1 MKVLSIVISMFLFF
15 SILDAAAFQKDVKSR
30 DTKVH
35 ITSQKELNV
44 GSNTLILDIKKNTQV
59 VAGAKVSL
67 KIFMPA
73 MPGMPAMKSITDA
86 QELGNGKYEA
96 KINLSMG
103 GTWQV
108 HIYITP
114 IVGKKIR
121 VKTSIII

>member
-15 SILDAAAFQKDVKSR
+15 CILDAAAFQKDVKSR

-73 MPGMPAMKSITDA
+73 MPGMPAMKSITNA